1 MYSISVVLSVKNE
14 EQYIERVLR
23 SVSWADEIIVV
34 DNESTDKTPNIA
46 KSFGAKVYHKKND
59 PMLNKNKN
67 LGFEQAT
74 KDWILNLDGDEEVTN
89 ELQYEIRGVLKKD
102 SSTVDGYWIPRK
114 NIIFGKWIRH
124 GLWWPDKQLRL
135 FRRGKGRFPC
145 NHIHEHLVV
154 DGKTAELS
162 SPILHHNYDSISQFL
177 RKMDVLYTENEVL
190 HLRQTGK
197 QIVWYDAIR
206 MPIND
211 FIKIYF
217 AQQGYK
223 DGMHGLVLAMLQAFY
238 TFVVFA
244 KIWERGEFPSQDVVL
259 SDISRELKKA
269 RKDFNYWLIHEQ
281 MQEAKSIFHRLLL
294 RIRLILTRYL

>member
-1 MYSISVVLSVKNE
+1 MRSISVVLSVRNE
-14 EQYIERVLR
+14 ERYIERVLR

-34 DNESTDKTPNIA
+34 DNESTDKTPDIA
-46 KSFGAKVYHKKND
+46 KSFGAKVYRKKND

-74 KDWILNLDGDEEVTN
+74 KEWILNLDGDEEVTD
-89 ELQYEIRGVLKKD
+89 ELRYEIQDLLKKD
-102 SSTVDGYWIPRK
+102 SIAPDGYWISRK

-145 NHIHEHLVV
+145 NHIHEYLIV
-154 DGKTAELS
+154 DGKTADLS

-177 RKMDVLYTENEVL
+177 RKMDAIYTENEVL

-197 QIVWYDAIR
+197 QIVWHDAIR
-206 MPIND
+206 MPVSD

-238 TFVVFA
+238 AFIVFA
-244 KIWERGEFPSQDVVL
+244 KTWEKDGFHSRDVAL
-259 SDISRELKKA
+259 SDVSKELKKA
-269 RKDFNYWLIHEQ
+269 KKELNYWIIHEQ
-281 MQEAKSIFHRLLL
+281 TQETKSILHRFLF
-294 RIRLILTRYL
+294 RIRLGLSRYL